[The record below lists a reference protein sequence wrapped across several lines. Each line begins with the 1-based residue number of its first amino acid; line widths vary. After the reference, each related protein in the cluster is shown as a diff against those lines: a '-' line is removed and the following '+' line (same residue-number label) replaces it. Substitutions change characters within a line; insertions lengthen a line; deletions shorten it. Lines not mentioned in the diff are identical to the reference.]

1 MRAFGLACICV
12 FLALACGRSTHAQA
26 QSDAGAVLLPPA
38 SIPLN
43 RSRPATSRANF
54 DAPNPLP
61 RPVFNDPVTRE
72 PDQDALVSPPVPTP
86 ARAPTT
92 AALPPITP
100 DRLALANPD
109 TPHFVPPNPTPRSEL
124 VLRAPSEHETAGGLE
139 EELVAARST
148 GDLTSEAGI
157 NSPCHRALTAAGA
170 VFEPRGR
177 VEGEGQCGIDDAV
190 ALQAVGSI
198 VLQPAAL
205 ITCPTA
211 SIFAAFVQETISPQA
226 RETMGSEPSTIYVAA
241 SYACR
246 GRNNVAGARISE
258 HAFGRAVD
266 VRALR
271 LEDGQDWHVRP
282 HDAESEEPA
291 ARFQA
296 ALREEA
302 CGPFNTVLGPGSDGH
317 HSDHLHFD
325 TARRSSSYCR

>member
-1 MRAFGLACICV
+1 MRAFGLACVCV
-12 FLALACGRSTHAQA
+12 FLALAGGRSTDVQA

-38 SIPLN
+38 SIPFN

-61 RPVFNDPVTRE
+61 RPVVD
-72 PDQDALVSPPVPTP
+72 DQIAPESDQEATVLPSVPAP
-86 ARAPTT
+86 APAPTT
-92 AALPPITP
+92 AAPSTITP
-100 DRLALANPD
+100 DRLTFVNRD
-109 TPHFVPPNPTPRSEL
+109 TPHLLPPNPTPRSEL
-124 VLRAPSEHETAGGLE
+124 DLRAPSDREVGGDLE
-139 EELVAARST
+139 EENAATPSIADPTPELV
-148 GDLTSEAGI
+148 I
-157 NSPCHRALTAAGA
+157 NSACQRALAAAGA
-170 VFEPRGR
+170 VFEPHGR

-190 ALQAVGSI
+190 ALQAIGSI

-211 SIFAAFVQETISPQA
+211 STFTAFVQQTIAPQSL
-226 RETMGSEPSTIYVAA
+226 ETMGSAPSTIYVAA

-266 VRALR
+266 VRALG
-271 LEDGQDWHVRP
+271 LEDGQNWQVRP
-282 HDAESEEPA
+282 HDADSEEPA

-317 HSDHLHFD
+317 HGDHLHFD